1 MNVITDLE
9 IVRSALMFGEIE
21 DAESRIGRKILSYS
35 TAYAITKK
43 QKYEAALNL
52 LRRIDDILKGKEK
65 YDSVLEFADQIGK
78 AGFPQVGPDEASE
91 YLENLVYYLRIMID
105 RYSIKFPEF
114 NAKRCSDL

>member
-9 IVRSALMFGEIE
+9 IVRSALMFGEID

-35 TAYAITKK
+35 TAFAITKK
-43 QKYEAALNL
+43 QKYEVALNL

-65 YDSVLEFADQIGK
+65 YDSILGFAEQIGK

-91 YLENLVYYLRIMID
+91 YLENFVYYLKIMID